1 MKYKKKIQLALS
13 ICILFIIGSCTHQG
27 KRSHQTVLCIPVYGQ
42 SLALGE
48 EATRITSFDSLINNS
63 EGRIVT
69 ENLDYEYGYF
79 DNNELKQWGKK
90 LIGYQKRSFE
100 LSIYGMAERLTS
112 QLGQDTLICIFP
124 GGQGATA
131 LANLS
136 KGTEPYEK
144 FLEDIANAYEIAKEK
159 EWDFEVPAVCYMQ
172 GESDIEDY
180 PNTNYKKLLIQFC
193 TDLNRDIKQITNQKK
208 DIRIICYQ
216 SNNVSGG
223 DRYKLDSYECLE
235 SCVPQTQMELIRD
248 DTLFWASG
256 PTYPYT
262 FARERIHI
270 NSEGQ
275 KQIGNLAA
283 LSALDIIRDKEKRY
297 GVIPTNISKN
307 GNEIVIHYNV
317 PVPPLILDTIAV
329 KKPRN
334 YGFGVITPQDKDIL
348 TEVILEGDSI
358 RLICGEMV
366 DTCKVRYAINGEHKK
381 SGNRIGPRG
390 NLRDSQGNEV
400 KVIILGKQYPLHNW
414 SYQFDISLF

>member
-1 MKYKKKIQLALS
+1 MKNKTNIQLALS
-13 ICILFIIGSCTHQG
+13 ICVISLFVACTQHENLV
-27 KRSHQTVLCIPVYGQ
+27 HQTILCIPVYGQ

-48 EATRITSFDSLINNS
+48 EAELTTSFDSLKENY

-69 ENLDYEYGYF
+69 ENMDYEFGYF

-90 LIGYQKRSFE
+90 LIHYQKRSFE
-100 LSIYGMAERLTS
+100 LSVYGMAERLIS
-112 QLGQDTLICIFP
+112 QLGNDTMICTFP
-124 GGQGATA
+124 GGQGATT

-136 KGTEPYEK
+136 KGTEPYK
-144 FLEDIANAYEIAKEK
+144 QFLKNIANAYEIAKEK
-159 EWDFEVPAVCYMQ
+159 GWNFEVPAVCYMQ

-180 PNTNYKKLLIQFC
+180 PDTNYKTLLKQLS
-193 TDLNRDIKQITNQKK
+193 TDFNCDIKQITNQKK

-223 DRYKLDSYECLE
+223 DHYKQDYFNCPE
-235 SCVPQTQMELIRD
+235 SIVPQTQMELIKD

-283 LSALDIIRDKEKRY
+283 LSALDIIRGEGKRQ
-297 GVIPTNISKN
+297 GVVPTNITKK

-317 PVPPLILDTIAV
+317 PVPPLQLDTIAV
-329 KKPRN
+329 QKPKN
-334 YGFGVITPQDKDIL
+334 FGFGVITPQGKDIL
-348 TEVILEGDSI
+348 TGVILEGDSI
-358 RLICGEMV
+358 RLICNEVV
-366 DTCKVRYAINGEHKK
+366 DTCKVRYAINGERKK
-381 SGNRIGPRG
+381 SGNKVGPRG
-390 NLRDSQGNEV
+390 NLRDSQGNEE
-400 KVIILGKQYPLHNW
+400 KAIILGKKYPLHNW
-414 SYQFDISLF
+414 GYQFDIILK

>member
-1 MKYKKKIQLALS
+1 MKRVIFYFNS
-13 ICILFIIGSCTHQG
+13 ILYLLLFFSCTRQEKTDHQI
-27 KRSHQTVLCIPVYGQ
+27 VLCFPVYGQ

-48 EATRITSFDSLINNS
+48 EAELITNFDSLTDNY

-69 ENLDYEYGYF
+69 ENMDYEFGYF

-90 LIGYQKRSFE
+90 LIHYQKRSYE
-100 LSIYGMAERLTS
+100 LSVYGMAERLIS
-112 QLGQDTLICIFP
+112 QLGNDTMICTFP
-124 GGQGATA
+124 GGQGATT

-136 KGTEPYEK
+136 KGTEPYK
-144 FLEDIANAYEIAKEK
+144 QFLKNIANAYEIAKEK
-159 EWDFEVPAVCYMQ
+159 GWDLEVPAICYMQ

-180 PNTNYKKLLIQFC
+180 PDTNYKTLLKQLS
-193 TDLNRDIKQITNQKK
+193 TDFNRDIKQITNQKK

-223 DRYKLDSYECLE
+223 DHYKQDSFECLE
-235 SCVPQTQMELIRD
+235 SYVPQTQMELIRD
-248 DTLFWASG
+248 DSLFWASG

-283 LSALDIIRDKEKRY
+283 LSALDIIRGKEKRQ
-297 GVIPTNISKN
+297 GVVPINIAKN

-329 KKPRN
+329 QKQKN
-334 YGFGVITPQDKDIL
+334 YGFGVINPQGKDIL
-348 TEVILEGDSI
+348 TGVILEGDSI
-358 RLICGEMV
+358 RLICNGVV
-366 DTCKVRYAINGEHKK
+366 DICKVRYAINGERKK

-390 NLRDSQGNEV
+390 NLRDSQGNKE
-400 KVIILGKQYPLHNW
+400 KTIILGKQYPLHNW
-414 SYQFDISLF
+414 GYQFDISLY

>member
-1 MKYKKKIQLALS
+1 MKHFS
-13 ICILFIIGSCTHQG
+13 IILIIISNWLLISCTQKNEYHL
-27 KRSHQTVLCIPVYGQ
+27 VMCIPVYGQ

-48 EATRITSFDSLINNS
+48 EAELITNFDSLKDNN

-69 ENLDYEYGYF
+69 ENLDCEFGYF
-79 DNNELKQWGKK
+79 DNNEFKQWGKK
-90 LIGYQKRSFE
+90 LIHYQKRSFE
-100 LSIYGMAERLTS
+100 LSVYGMAERLIS
-112 QLGQDTLICIFP
+112 QLGKDTMVCIFP

-144 FLEDIANAYEIAKEK
+144 FLSDIKNAYEIAKEK
-159 EWDFEVPAVCYMQ
+159 GWDFEVPAVCYMQ

-180 PNTNYKKLLIQFC
+180 PDTNYKELLKQLC
-193 TDLNRDIKQITNQKK
+193 TDFNRDIKQITNQSQN
-208 DIRIICYQ
+208 IRIICYQ

-223 DRYKLDSYECLE
+223 DQYKQDYFNCPE
-235 SCVPQTQMELIRD
+235 SIVPQTQMELIKD

-283 LSALDIIRDKEKRY
+283 LSALDIIRGEGKRQ
-297 GVIPTNISKN
+297 GVVPTNITKK

-317 PVPPLILDTIAV
+317 PVPPLQLDTIAV
-329 KKPRN
+329 QKPKN
-334 YGFGVITPQDKDIL
+334 FGFGVITPQGKDIL
-348 TEVILEGDSI
+348 TGVILEGDSI
-358 RLICGEMV
+358 RLICNEVV
-366 DTCKVRYAINGEHKK
+366 DTCKVRYAINGERKK
-381 SGNRIGPRG
+381 SGNRVGPRG
-390 NLRDSQGNEV
+390 NLRDSQGNKV
-400 KVIILGKQYPLHNW
+400 KAIILEKEYPLHNW
-414 SYQFDISLF
+414 SYQFDISLY

>member
-1 MKYKKKIQLALS
+1 MKHFS
-13 ICILFIIGSCTHQG
+13 IILIIISNWLLISCTQKNEYHL
-27 KRSHQTVLCIPVYGQ
+27 VMCIPVYGQ

-48 EATRITSFDSLINNS
+48 EAELITNFDSLKDNN

-69 ENLDYEYGYF
+69 ENLDYEFGYF
-79 DNNELKQWGKK
+79 DNNEFKQWGKK
-90 LIGYQKRSFE
+90 LIHYQKRSFE
-100 LSIYGMAERLTS
+100 LSVYGMAERLIS
-112 QLGQDTLICIFP
+112 QLGKDTMVCIFP

-136 KGTEPYEK
+136 KGTEPYK
-144 FLEDIANAYEIAKEK
+144 QFLKNIANAYEIAKEK

-180 PNTNYKKLLIQFC
+180 PDTNYKELLKQLC
-193 TDLNRDIKQITNQKK
+193 TDFNRDIKQITNQSQN
-208 DIRIICYQ
+208 IRIICYQ

-223 DRYKLDSYECLE
+223 DQYKQDSFECVE
-235 SCVPQTQMELIRD
+235 SFVPQTQMELIRD

-283 LSALDIIRDKEKRY
+283 LSALDIIRGEGKRQ
-297 GVIPTNISKN
+297 GVVPTNITKK

-317 PVPPLILDTIAV
+317 PVPPLQLDTIAV
-329 KKPRN
+329 QKPKN
-334 YGFGVITPQDKDIL
+334 FGFGVITPQGKDIL
-348 TEVILEGDSI
+348 TGVILEGDSI
-358 RLICGEMV
+358 RLICNEVV
-366 DTCKVRYAINGEHKK
+366 DTCKVRYAINGERKK
-381 SGNRIGPRG
+381 SGNRVGPRG
-390 NLRDSQGNEV
+390 NLRDSQGNKV
-400 KVIILGKQYPLHNW
+400 KAIILEKEYPLHNW
-414 SYQFDISLF
+414 SYQFDISLY